1 MIFYFLT
8 FFAILFSEKATK
20 IVSEKFFSNYIREI
34 EKEEEKIV
42 EFEELSILAL
52 ISGEKE
58 AYKGFQQMMG
68 EIYTKIFFKRLAF
81 LTPLF
86 FLILSPYLILVE
98 LLEIG
103 NPTTVIAI
111 ALLYFSFKIALSFL
125 KQNYEL
131 WKAQKLGKQLKY

>member
-1 MIFYFLT
+1 M
-8 FFAILFSEKATK
+8 
-20 IVSEKFFSNYIREI
+20 
-34 EKEEEKIV
+34 

-98 LLEIG
+98 LFEIG